1 MKKTKMNFMT
11 KWTGFALMAL
21 LMLTLAACGSDSND
35 ANNGGTDA
43 APQEGETQTLKVA
56 SNLSAMIDMMEAVKP
71 QLEAEGIDLEIVNVS
86 DNIQPNEALKN
97 KEVDA
102 NFFQHQVFMQQYND
116 NNEGNLVM
124 VTPIYHIIY
133 GGYSKKYNSIEELP
147 EGATIAIPNDPAN
160 IGRSLAMFA
169 ENGMITL
176 KDGVGTNALQ
186 SDIVNN
192 PKNYK
197 FQEVDLLMLA
207 RAYDDVDMVTLYP
220 AYASPLGL
228 TPKDAIVTEALD
240 EKFAISLVAR
250 EDNKDSEA
258 IQKLAAALTSDEAR
272 KFIEENHADTMIP
285 AF

>member
-11 KWTGFALMAL
+11 KWTVFALMAL

-35 ANNGGTDA
+35 ANNGGTDV

-186 SDIVNN
+186 SDIVDN

>member
-1 MKKTKMNFMT
+1 MNKTKKNYMRQWFGLAMLT
-11 KWTGFALMAL
+11 V
-21 LMLTLAACGSDSND
+21 LMLALAACGAESSDGAKEDSS
-35 ANNGGTDA
+35 AS
-43 APQEGETQTLKVA
+43 QEGEMQKVRVA
-56 SNLSAMIDMMEAVKP
+56 SNLSAMIDMMEAVRP

-102 NFFQHQVFMQQYND
+102 NFFQHQIFMQQYND

-147 EGATIAIPNDPAN
+147 EGATIAIPNDAAN

-176 KDGVGTNALQ
+176 KDGVGINALQ
-186 SDIVNN
+186 SDIIDN

-197 FQEVDLLMLA
+197 FKEVDLLMLA

-228 TPKDAIVTEALD
+228 TPEDAIVTEALN
-240 EKFAISLVAR
+240 EEFAISLVAR

>member
-35 ANNGGTDA
+35 ANNGGTDV

-186 SDIVNN
+186 SDIVDN

>member
-1 MKKTKMNFMT
+1 MMKTKKNGMKQWLGLAML
-11 KWTGFALMAL
+11 AV
-21 LMLTLAACGSDSND
+21 LMLALAACSSESSGGGVQGDST
-35 ANNGGTDA
+35 AS
-43 APQEGETQTLKVA
+43 QEGEMQQIKVA
-56 SNLSAMIDMMEAVKP
+56 SSLSAMVDMMEAIKP
-71 QLEAEGIDLEIVNVS
+71 VLEEDGIQLEIVSVS
-86 DNIQPNEALKN
+86 DNIQPNEALNN

-102 NFFQHQVFMQQYND
+102 NFFQHKVFMEQYNE
-116 NNEGNLVM
+116 NNDGNLVM

-147 EGATIAIPNDPAN
+147 EGATIGIPNDAAN

-176 KDGVGTNALQ
+176 KDGVGINALQ
-186 SDIVNN
+186 SDIIDN

-197 FQEVDLLMLA
+197 FKEVDLLMLG

-228 TPKDAIVTEALD
+228 TPEDAIVTETLD
-240 EKFAISLVAR
+240 EEFAISLVAR

-272 KFIEENHADTMIP
+272 KFIEENHKDTMIP

>member
-186 SDIVNN
+186 SDIVDN

>member
-1 MKKTKMNFMT
+1 MIKTKKNGMKQWLGLAML
-11 KWTGFALMAL
+11 AV
-21 LMLTLAACGSDSND
+21 LMLALAACSSESSDGVQGDSS
-35 ANNGGTDA
+35 AS
-43 APQEGETQTLKVA
+43 QEGEMQKIKVA
-56 SNLSAMIDMMEAVKP
+56 SSLSAMVDMMEAIKP
-71 QLEAEGIDLEIVNVS
+71 VLEEDGIQLEVVSVS

-102 NFFQHQVFMQQYND
+102 NFFQHKVFMEQYNE
-116 NNEGNLVM
+116 NNDGNLVM

-147 EGATIAIPNDPAN
+147 EGATIGIPNDPAN

-176 KDGVGTNALQ
+176 KDGVGINALQ
-186 SDIVNN
+186 SDIIEN

-197 FQEVDLLMLA
+197 FQEVDLLMLG

-240 EKFAISLVAR
+240 EEFAISLVAR

-272 KFIEENHADTMIP
+272 KFIEDYHKDTMIP

>member
-1 MKKTKMNFMT
+1 MNKTNKKGLKQWLGLAMLAVFML
-11 KWTGFALMAL
+11 A
-21 LMLTLAACGSDSND
+21 LAACSSESSGGAQGDSS
-35 ANNGGTDA
+35 AS
-43 APQEGETQTLKVA
+43 QEGEMQQIKVA
-56 SNLSAMIDMMEAVKP
+56 SSLSAMVAMMEAIKP
-71 QLEAEGIDLEIVNVS
+71 VLEEDGIQLEIVSVS
-86 DNIQPNEALKN
+86 DNIQPNEALNN

-102 NFFQHQVFMQQYND
+102 NFFQHKVFMEQYNE
-116 NNEGNLVM
+116 NNDGNLVM

-133 GGYSKKYNSIEELP
+133 GGYSKRYNSIEELP
-147 EGATIAIPNDPAN
+147 EGATIGIPNDAAN

-176 KDGVGTNALQ
+176 KDGVGINALQ
-186 SDIVNN
+186 SDIIDN

-197 FQEVDLLMLA
+197 FQEVDLLMLG

-228 TPKDAIVTEALD
+228 TPEDAIVTETLD
-240 EKFAISLVAR
+240 EEFAISLVAR

-272 KFIEENHADTMIP
+272 KFIEENHKDTMIP

>member
-1 MKKTKMNFMT
+1 MRTLGSKRVM
-11 KWTGFALMAL
+11 KWTGLFLMAII
-21 LMLTLAACGSDSND
+21 MLVAAGCGSNAGDT
-35 ANNGGTDA
+35 AENNEGTSSA
-43 APQEGETQTLKVA
+43 GETQTLKVA
-56 SNLSAMIDMMEAVKP
+56 SNLPAMIDMMESIKP
-71 QLEAEGIDLEIVNVS
+71 TLKEEGIELEIVNVS
-86 DNIQPNEALKN
+86 DNIQPNDALKN

-102 NFFQHQVFMQQYND
+102 NFFQHEVFMQQYND
-116 NNEGNLVM
+116 NNDGNLTV

-133 GGYSKKYNSIEELP
+133 GGYSKKYKSMEELP

-160 IGRSLAMFA
+160 IGRSLAMF
-169 ENGMITL
+169 EQNGMIKL
-176 KDGVGTNALQ
+176 KEGVGTNALQ
-186 SDIVNN
+186 SDIVEN

-207 RAYDDVDMVTLYP
+207 RAYDDVDMVTMYP

-228 TPKDAIVTEALD
+228 TPKDAIVTEEMD
-240 EKFAISLVAR
+240 EKYAISLVAR

-272 KFIEENHADTMIP
+272 KFIEENHPDTMIP

>member
-1 MKKTKMNFMT
+1 MNKTKKNGIRQWLGLVMLAVFML
-11 KWTGFALMAL
+11 A
-21 LMLTLAACGSDSND
+21 LAACSSESS
-35 ANNGGTDA
+35 GGAQEDLGA
-43 APQEGETQTLKVA
+43 AKEGKMQKVRVA
-56 SNLSAMIDMMEAVKP
+56 SNLSAMVDMMEAVRP
-71 QLEAEGIDLEIVNVS
+71 QLEAEGIDLEIVNVT

-97 KEVDA
+97 KEIDA
-102 NFFQHQVFMQQYND
+102 NFFQHKIFMQQYNE
-116 NNEGNLVM
+116 NNDGNLVM

-147 EGATIAIPNDPAN
+147 EGATIAIPNDAAN

-176 KDGVGTNALQ
+176 KDGVGINALQ
-186 SDIVNN
+186 SDIIDN

-197 FQEVDLLMLA
+197 FKEVDLLMLA

-228 TPKDAIVTEALD
+228 TPEDAIVTEALD
-240 EKFAISLVAR
+240 EEFAISLVAR

-272 KFIEENHADTMIP
+272 KFIEEEHADTMIP

>member
-1 MKKTKMNFMT
+1 MIKTKKNYMKQWLGLAML
-11 KWTGFALMAL
+11 AV
-21 LMLTLAACGSDSND
+21 LMLALAACGSESSDGAKEDSS
-35 ANNGGTDA
+35 AS
-43 APQEGETQTLKVA
+43 QEGEMQKVRVA
-56 SNLSAMIDMMEAVKP
+56 SNLSAMIDMMEAVRP

-102 NFFQHQVFMQQYND
+102 NFFQHKVFMQQYNE
-116 NNEGNLVM
+116 NNDGNLVM

-147 EGATIAIPNDPAN
+147 EGATIAIPNDAAN

-176 KDGVGTNALQ
+176 KDGVGINALQ
-186 SDIVNN
+186 SDIIDN

-197 FQEVDLLMLA
+197 FKEVDLLMLA

-228 TPKDAIVTEALD
+228 TPDDAIVTEALN
-240 EKFAISLVAR
+240 EEFAISLVAR

>member
-116 NNEGNLVM
+116 NNEGNLVK

-186 SDIVNN
+186 SDIVDN

>member
-1 MKKTKMNFMT
+1 
-11 KWTGFALMAL
+11 MAL
-21 LMLTLAACGSDSND
+21 LMLTLAACNADSND
-35 ANNGGTDA
+35 AKKGDEGA
-43 APQEGETQTLKVA
+43 APKEGETQTLKVA
-56 SNLSAMIDMMEAVKP
+56 SNLPAMIDMMEAVKP
-71 QLEAEGIDLEIVNVS
+71 QLEKEGITLEIVNVS

-116 NNEGNLVM
+116 NNEGNLTM
-124 VTPIYHIIY
+124 VTLIYHIIY
-133 GGYSKKYNSIEELP
+133 GGYSKKYDSIEKLP
-147 EGATIAIPNDPAN
+147 DGATIAIPNDPAN

-169 ENGMITL
+169 ENGMIKL

-186 SDIVNN
+186 SDITDN

-228 TPKDAIVTEALD
+228 TPNEDAIVKEALN

-272 KFIEENHADTMIP
+272 KFIEENHPDTMIP

>member
-1 MKKTKMNFMT
+1 MNKTKKNYMKQWLGLAML
-11 KWTGFALMAL
+11 AV
-21 LMLTLAACGSDSND
+21 LMLALAACGSESSDGAKGDSS
-35 ANNGGTDA
+35 AS
-43 APQEGETQTLKVA
+43 QEGEMQKVRVA
-56 SNLSAMIDMMEAVKP
+56 SNLSAMIDMMEAVRP

-102 NFFQHQVFMQQYND
+102 NFFQHQIFMQQYND

-147 EGATIAIPNDPAN
+147 EGATIAIPNDAAN

-176 KDGVGTNALQ
+176 KDGVGINALQ
-186 SDIVNN
+186 SDIIDN

-197 FQEVDLLMLA
+197 FKEVDLLMLA

-228 TPKDAIVTEALD
+228 TPEDAIVTEALN
-240 EKFAISLVAR
+240 EEFAISLVAR